1 MGFGFRKSIRLG
13 KGVRLNLSKSGVGIS
28 AGVKGFRVSTGPKG
42 SRVTTSIPGTGIYYS
57 EKIGGKKKRTT
68 KNKNFF
74 EDNSDFQI
82 RQKNKKTNYFI
93 YFIIFIMAFISL
105 PLAVLI
111 GVIYYI
117 YSSFV
122 TKNNKKNTENNIY
135 NSDINN
141 FSSDLEKKEEVN
153 TLVKEEKDKN
163 DLTIPAFK
171 ISIPEN
177 ILNLLWFANG
187 KYANYNYLDSEES
200 EIDVEGIKV
209 KINFSSSSDEEPS
222 LIYTTLKV
230 EEPKNTNPTDKI
242 GYFPSYKGLTPEQR
256 YIYLKWLENPLNNT
270 NIDIGYVFLFYYGLE
285 RYLFLKNSK
294 EALKMIFDLLKI
306 YKNPSF
312 FSYGFKCLLFY
323 CIFSNDINAV
333 KKLLELYSGNSELEL
348 YAKYTAKV
356 PLYASDIMDLSSEV
370 GFLNKRY
377 IKMYPDLF
385 LKILEENIIEKYEKN
400 SVDLEKYYSHSLKMC
415 SINAVANI
423 SLRKENIDI
432 PDFLSSNELSSELC
446 QLLMKTHEDVKKK
459 LKDERKGNKIKK
471 LN

>member
-1 MGFGFRKSIRLG
+1 MLIILIILLIILF
-13 KGVRLNLSKSGVGIS
+13 
-28 AGVKGFRVSTGPKG
+28 
-42 SRVTTSIPGTGIYYS
+42 YYN
-57 EKIGGKKKRTT
+57 KKKKTSKVNTKEFVNNSDKITSQYDLTT
-68 KNKNFF
+68 KKTT
-74 EDNSDFQI
+74 DISKV
-82 RQKNKKTNYFI
+82 KNKGNKTNITKFK
-93 YFIIFIMAFISL
+93 MEIS
-105 PLAVLI
+105 
-111 GVIYYI
+111 
-117 YSSFV
+117 
-122 TKNNKKNTENNIY
+122 E
-135 NSDINN
+135 
-141 FSSDLEKKEEVN
+141 
-153 TLVKEEKDKN
+153 
-163 DLTIPAFK
+163 
-171 ISIPEN
+171 SIT
-177 ILNLLWFANG
+177 NLLWFADG
-187 KYANYNYLDSEES
+187 KYANYNYVDSDES
-200 EIDVEGIKV
+200 EIDVEGIKI
-209 KINFSSSSDEEPS
+209 KINFSTSSDEEPS

-385 LKILEENIIEKYEKN
+385 LKILEENIIEKYAKN